1 MCHLTGRKRVQKLEE
16 RGRLRDCQL
25 HTLEEP
31 AQHIN
36 ALNYFQL
43 NNMIISNYQV
53 PKVNNQCEY

>member
-1 MCHLTGRKRVQKLEE
+1 MCHLTGRKRVQKPEE
-16 RGRLRDCQL
+16 RGRLRDYQL

-43 NNMIISNYQV
+43 NNMTIYFKL
-53 PKVNNQCEY
+53 PGA